1 MIDLVRDLIAAL
13 LLAGGSISLLV
24 GAVGVLRFPDYFTR
38 LHPAGLTD
46 TAGAGLILTGL
57 MVESGFN
64 LVTAKLALVLILI
77 VFTSPVSAH
86 ATSRA
91 ALASGLKPLLAKQ
104 PRQAKQPK
112 QGGPSSKP

>member
-1 MIDLVRDLIAAL
+1 MELLRDIVAGL
-13 LLAGGSISLLV
+13 LLAGGSIFLLI
-24 GAVGVLRFPDYFTR
+24 GMVGVLRFPDFFTR

-64 LVTAKLALVLILI
+64 LVTARLFLLLALILF
-77 VFTSPVSAH
+77 VSPISAH

-104 PRQAKQPK
+104 AKQQRK
-112 QGGPSSKP
+112 GGASSKR

>member
-1 MIDLVRDLIAAL
+1 MIDLVRDVISAL
-13 LLAGGSISLLV
+13 LLAGGSAFLLI
-24 GAVGVLRFPDYFTR
+24 GAVGVLRFPDFYTR

-46 TAGAGLILTGL
+46 TAGAGLVLAGL

-64 LVTAKLALVLILI
+64 LVTAKLVLVLALV
-77 VFTSPVSAH
+77 VFTSPVSCH

-104 PRQAKQPK
+104 PQR
-112 QGGPSSKP
+112 GGASSKR

>member
-1 MIDLVRDLIAAL
+1 MIELLRDLVAGA
-13 LLAGGSISLLV
+13 LLAGGSVFLLV
-24 GAVGVLRFPDYFTR
+24 GAVGVLRFPDFYTR

-46 TAGAGLILTGL
+46 TAGAGLILFGL

-91 ALASGLKPLLAKQ
+91 ALASGLKPLLA
-104 PRQAKQPK
+104 RQPK
-112 QGGPSSKP
+112 RGGRSSKP

>member
-1 MIDLVRDLIAAL
+1 VIELLRDVVAAL
-13 LLAGGSISLLV
+13 SLAGGSAFLLI
-24 GAVGVLRFPDYFTR
+24 GAVGVLRFPDFYTR

-46 TAGAGLILTGL
+46 TAGAGLILAGL

-64 LVTAKLALVLILI
+64 LVTAKLVLVLVLI
-77 VFTSPVSAH
+77 VFTSPVSTH

-104 PRQAKQPK
+104 PQRR
-112 QGGPSSKP
+112 GPSSKL

>member
-1 MIDLVRDLIAAL
+1 MIDLVRDVVSAL
-13 LLAGGSISLLV
+13 LLAGGSAFLLV
-24 GAVGVLRFPDYFTR
+24 GAVGVLRFPDFYTR

-46 TAGAGLILTGL
+46 TAGAGLILAGL

-64 LVTAKLALVLILI
+64 LITAKLVLVLILI
-77 VFTSPVSAH
+77 VFTSPVSCH

-104 PRQAKQPK
+104 PQRR
-112 QGGPSSKP
+112 GSSSKP

>member
-1 MIDLVRDLIAAL
+1 MIELLRDVIAAL
-13 LLAGGSISLLV
+13 LLAGGSAFLLI
-24 GAVGVLRFPDYFTR
+24 GAVGVLRFPDFYTR

-46 TAGAGLILTGL
+46 TAGAGLILAGL

-64 LVTAKLALVLILI
+64 LVTAKLVLVLVLI

-91 ALASGLKPLLAKQ
+91 ALASGLKPLLASR
-104 PRQAKQPK
+104 PRK
-112 QGGPSSKP
+112 GGAPSKP

>member
-1 MIDLVRDLIAAL
+1 MIEFLRDLLAAL
-13 LLAGGSISLLV
+13 LLAGGSAFLLI
-24 GAVGVLRFPDYFTR
+24 GAVGVLRFPDFYTR

-46 TAGAGLILTGL
+46 TAGAGLILAGL

-64 LVTAKLALVLILI
+64 LVTAKLILVFALIL
-77 VFTSPVSAH
+77 FTSPVSAH

-104 PRQAKQPK
+104 PQK
-112 QGGPSSKP
+112 GGVP

>member
-1 MIDLVRDLIAAL
+1 MIELLRDLVAAL
-13 LLAGGSISLLV
+13 LLAGGSAFLLI
-24 GAVGVLRFPDYFTR
+24 GAVGVLRFPDFYTR

-46 TAGAGLILTGL
+46 TAGAGLILAGL

-64 LVTAKLALVLILI
+64 LVTAKLVLVFALIL
-77 VFTSPVSAH
+77 FTSPVSAH

-104 PRQAKQPK
+104 PRK
-112 QGGPSSKP
+112 GGAP

>member
-1 MIDLVRDLIAAL
+1 MIDLLRDAISAL
-13 LLAGGSISLLV
+13 LLAGGSAFLLV
-24 GAVGVLRFPDYFTR
+24 GAVGVLRFPDFYTR

-46 TAGAGLILTGL
+46 TAGAGLVLAGL

-64 LVTAKLALVLILI
+64 LVTAKLVLVLALI

-91 ALASGLKPLLAKQ
+91 ALASGLKPLLASQ
-104 PRQAKQPK
+104 PRK
-112 QGGPSSKP
+112 GGASSKR

>member
-1 MIDLVRDLIAAL
+1 MIEVLRDLIAGL
-13 LLAGGSISLLV
+13 LLAGGSAFLLT
-24 GAVGVLRFPDYFTR
+24 GAVGVLRFPDFYTR

-46 TAGAGLILTGL
+46 TAGAGLILAGL

-64 LVTAKLALVLILI
+64 LVTAKLVLVFLLIL
-77 VFTSPVSAH
+77 FTSPVSAH

-104 PRQAKQPK
+104 PRN
-112 QGGPSSKP
+112 GGASSKP